1 MALPDRLFDRV
12 VVPLLRG
19 REFDSVYLRDAFRS
33 RYGIEIG
40 LYSYGCF
47 DRWRIPPGTRIGRY
61 CSFAKSVRILNAN
74 HPIDALS
81 THPFL
86 YDPAFG
92 VVPESRVSATRVEIE
107 DDVWFG
113 HNATVAPG
121 VARIGRGAIIG
132 TGAVVTRDVPPY
144 AIVAGVP
151 GRVIRSRFPPATIAR
166 IEASRW
172 WTLDRTA
179 LRDLVAREPD
189 LLQLAATPEPA
200 ALA

>member
-1 MALPDRLFDRV
+1 MALPNRLFDRF

-19 REFDSVYLRDAFRS
+19 REFDSTYLREEFRS

-47 DRWRIPPGTRIGRY
+47 DRWRVPPGTRIGRY

-74 HPIDALS
+74 HPVDALS

-92 VVPESRVSATRVEIE
+92 VVRESRVSATRVEIE
-107 DDVWFG
+107 DDVWLG

-151 GRVIRSRFPPATIAR
+151 GRVIRSRFPPAAVGR

-172 WTLDRTA
+172 WTLDREA

-189 LLQLAATPEPA
+189 LLHLTAPVTEA

>member
-1 MALPDRLFDRV
+1 MKLPDRLFDRV
-12 VVPLLRG
+12 IVPLLRR
-19 REFDSVYLRDAFRS
+19 REFESRYLRREFAA
-33 RYGIEIG
+33 RYGIEVG

-61 CSFAKSVRILNAN
+61 CSFAKTVRLLNAN

-92 VVPESRVSATRVEIE
+92 VVSESRVSACRIEVE

-121 VARIGRGAIIG
+121 VSRIGRGAIIG

-144 AIVAGVP
+144 AVVVGVP
-151 GRVIRSRFPPATIAR
+151 GRVARLRFEPETIAR
-166 IEASRW
+166 IEASGW
-172 WTLDRTA
+172 WRLDRAA
-179 LRDLVAREPD
+179 LRDLIAREPD
-189 LLQLAATPEPA
+189 LLGPTGPRVAAA
-200 ALA
+200 